1 MKTTALAAAPLIA
14 LVVAALGVAPFA
26 AAQQTPIHLTGS
38 NQPAP
43 QNTAYPYGTLKIH
56 VDATD
61 IGRRIFN
68 VHETIP
74 VKAGSSIYLLYPA
87 WIPGDHEPSGPI
99 DKVAGLTI
107 NANGKTI
114 PWQRDKYNMY
124 AFHVDVPT
132 DADSLDVQFQFLSAQ
147 DHDQGPIIMTPEM
160 MDLSWNTVSLY
171 PAGYDANQIK
181 TIPSVTLPSG
191 WKFGSA
197 LEVASTEGN
206 TVTFK
211 PIDYMDLV
219 DSPIYAG
226 KYFKRLDL
234 TSKSSPPVH
243 MDIVADEPKD
253 LEASDD
259 AVKALKNIV
268 VQMDRLYGAFHFNH
282 YDFLFSLSDKMS
294 GKGLEHHRSSED
306 GVGPDFFTEWNLTT
320 PHDLLTHEF
329 NHSWDGKYRRPADLS
344 TPNFDV
350 PMGDS
355 LLWVYEGQTQF
366 WGNVVAVRAGLE
378 NKDTGLALLARVA
391 ATYDMDRPGLRT
403 WRNVQDTTND
413 PVIAQRAPLPWRNYQ
428 GSEDYYSAGQMI
440 WLAVDGKMRSLSHNK
455 HSLGDFARAFFGIN
469 PGAWD
474 IDTYTFQDV
483 VAGLDKIVP
492 YDWASFLRE
501 RLDGHGNLADAL
513 KLEGWQLVYKN
524 EESKAAKAV
533 MASFRKRYPKY
544 AGGAVFTWSVG
555 FSGSSKG
562 ELRDVRWDSPAFK
575 AGLSPGMTIVAVNG
589 TEFSADGMKQAIKDA
604 KGSDKP
610 IKLLVKDFNEYKTL
624 DIDYHDGLKY
634 PDIERIKGTPDSLSQ
649 LYATK
654 K

>member
-14 LVVAALGVAPFA
+14 LAFAALGVAPFA
-26 AAQQTPIHLTGS
+26 AAQQAPIHLTGS

-43 QNTAYPYGTLKIH
+43 QNTPYPGTLKIH

-68 VHETIP
+68 VQETIP
-74 VKAGSSIYLLYPA
+74 VKAASSIYLLYPA

-99 DKVAGLTI
+99 DKVAGLI
-107 NANGKTI
+107 IKANGKTI
-114 PWQRDKYNMY
+114 PWQRDKYNVY
-124 AFHVDVPT
+124 AFHVDVPA

-147 DHDQGPIIMTPEM
+147 DHDQGSIIMTPEM

-206 TVTFK
+206 TVIFK
-211 PIDYMDLV
+211 PIDYMNLV

-226 KYFKRLDL
+226 KYFKRLDIS
-234 TSKSSPPVH
+234 SKHSPPVH

-282 YDFLFSLSDKMS
+282 YDFLLSLSHKMS

-306 GVGPDFFTEWNLTT
+306 GTSPDFFTEWNLTT

-391 ATYDMDRPGLRT
+391 ATYDMDRPGFRT
-403 WRNVQDTTND
+403 WRNIQDTTND

-428 GSEDYYSAGQMI
+428 GSEDYYSAGQLI

-455 HSLGDFARAFFGIN
+455 HSLDDFARAFFGIN

-513 KLEGWQLVYKN
+513 KSEGWQLVYKN

-533 MASFRKRYPKY
+533 MASFRKHYPKY
-544 AGGAVFTWSVG
+544 AGGADFTWSVG

-589 TEFSADGMKQAIKDA
+589 TEFSPDVMKQAVKDA
-604 KGSDKP
+604 QGNQQP

-634 PDIERIKGTPDSLSQ
+634 PDIERIKGTPDYLSQ

>member
-1 MKTTALAAAPLIA
+1 MKTTALASA
-14 LVVAALGVAPFA
+14 LLVAALGVSPFA
-26 AAQQTPIHLTGS
+26 AAQQTPVHLAGS

-43 QNTAYPYGTLKIH
+43 QDKPYPGTLKIH
-56 VDATD
+56 VDATNVAQ
-61 IGRRIFN
+61 RIFN

-74 VKAGSSIYLLYPA
+74 VQAGSSIYLLYPA

-99 DKVAGLTI
+99 DKVAGLVI
-107 NANGKTI
+107 KANGKTI
-114 PWQRDKYNMY
+114 PWQRDKYNVY
-124 AFHVDVPT
+124 AFHVDVPQGVN
-132 DADSLDVQFQFLSAQ
+132 SLDVQFQFLSAQ
-147 DHDQGPIIMTPEM
+147 DRDQGPVIMTPEM
-160 MDLSWNTVSLY
+160 LDLSWNTVSLY
-171 PAGYDANQIK
+171 PAGYYANRIQ
-181 TIPSVTLPSG
+181 TAPSVTLPAG

-197 LEVASTEGN
+197 LEVASQSGDTY
-206 TVTFK
+206 TFK
-211 PIDYMDLV
+211 PIDYMNLV

-234 TSKSSPPVH
+234 TAKHSPPVH
-243 MDIVADEPKD
+243 MDIVADAPKD
-253 LEASDD
+253 LKVSDD
-259 AVKALKNIV
+259 ALKALKNIV

-306 GVGPDFFTEWNLTT
+306 GTGPDFFTDWNLTT

-366 WGNVVAVRAGLE
+366 WGNVIAVRAGLE
-378 NKDTGLALLARVA
+378 NKDTGFALLARVA
-391 ATYDMDRPGLRT
+391 ATYDMDRPGFRI

-455 HSLGDFARAFFGIN
+455 HDLDDFARAFFGVN

-474 IDTYTFQDV
+474 IDTYTFDDV
-483 VAGLDKIVP
+483 VAGLNKIVP
-492 YDWASFLRE
+492 YDWANFLRE
-501 RLDGHGNLADAL
+501 RLDGHGDLADSLQA
-513 KLEGWQLVYKN
+513 EGWKLVYKD
-524 EESKAAKAV
+524 EPSKAFKAV
-533 MASFRKRYPKY
+533 MASYRKRYPKY
-544 AGGAVFTWSVG
+544 AGGADFTYSVG

-562 ELRDVRWDSPAFK
+562 DLRDVRWNSPAFK
-575 AGLSPGMTIVAVNG
+575 AGLSPGMTIVAVDG
-589 TEFSADGMKQAIKDA
+589 TEFSPDVMKQAIKDA
-604 KGSDKP
+604 KGSQQP
-610 IKLLVKDFNEYKTL
+610 IKLLVKDFNEYKTI
-624 DIDYHDGLKY
+624 DVDYHDGLKY
-634 PDIERIKGTPDSLSQ
+634 PDLERIKGTPDYLSQ
-649 LYATK
+649 LYAPK